1 MFLHDFFDTKKSAVK
16 EGETT
21 LTKTGRVHRSTD
33 AYGGT
38 PREPDSL
45 GNKLDKAGTN
55 SIERALDIKWD
66 RKKEWQGGVEV
77 DTSEGIAGELIGG
90 TIGGVAGTLGG
101 AAVGGPMGALVGGAA
116 GGTAGQMAGRE
127 LTKEEGR
134 ERIYSNGDRVK
145 LNSTYADY
153 RNPNEIFTVSQ
164 CDQER
169 KRCWIGDKSGS
180 GWYATFDQL
189 IPARSR
195 AKEDDT
201 KLNKNIDNG
210 HLRML
215 VHRAMKAR
223 QAGKSLT
230 SVMRSDE
237 IKTLLMAKG
246 TGQLKDLFA
255 EDSWHGEGEAW
266 HGGGNEPMDAWHG
279 QEGVTEEQLDEFLPA
294 LAAGAGAL
302 ARGAAMAGGAAL
314 KGAQVVGGAALKGA
328 QAVAPGLVKGAQ
340 AAGNAV
346 VKGAQAIAP
355 GVVKTGQ
362 AIGKVPGQVEKGL
375 IKGFEVLDALVPG
388 GIFDANGNIKSPQIL
403 SKFLTPQQIQQVQQQ
418 PVQQQSPSQQ
428 VAQNQQQ
435 VAAEGYFSDL
445 DVQKKDRQYAGTK
458 AYHAKKKAEKE
469 KNATD
474 AKTAF
479 DAKFGGSN
487 PVGSLKIRE
496 QGVAEGTN
504 YWTKLQ
510 DARNKKINSLVNEL
524 KESIM

>member
-77 DTSEGIAGELIGG
+77 DTSEGMAGELIGG

-101 AAVGGPMGALVGGAA
+101 AAVGGPVGALVGGAA

-223 QAGKSLT
+223 QAGKPLT
-230 SVMRSDE
+230 SIMRSDE

-246 TGQLKDLFA
+246 TGQLKNLFA

-266 HGGGNEPMDAWHG
+266 HGGGDDPKDAWHG

-314 KGAQVVGGAALKGA
+314 KGAQAVGGAALKGA
-328 QAVAPGLVKGAQ
+328 QAIAPGLVKGAQ

-346 VKGAQAIAP
+346 VKGVQAVTP

-362 AIGKVPGQVEKGL
+362 SIGKVSGQVEKGL

-388 GIFDANGNIKSPQIL
+388 GIFDENGNIEEDEEEEEEKTVVNDINLNGQVIIIYSRDEDEPDCISNFGIILKGEWDMGVKDKQEDFIYKRLSVPENEGLLTELFCEDKEDRLPIPDL
-403 SKFLTPQQIQQVQQQ
+403 SKTF
-418 PVQQQSPSQQ
+418 
-428 VAQNQQQ
+428 
-435 VAAEGYFSDL
+435 
-445 DVQKKDRQYAGTK
+445 
-458 AYHAKKKAEKE
+458 
-469 KNATD
+469 
-474 AKTAF
+474 AF
-479 DAKFGGSN
+479 N
-487 PVGSLKIRE
+487 P
-496 QGVAEGTN
+496 
-504 YWTKLQ
+504 
-510 DARNKKINSLVNEL
+510 
-524 KESIM
+524 